1 MVSTDARIDGGIVVG
16 HDGSRAATAVVR
28 HAAGLARRLGVPLH
42 VVRIWNVTRAPR
54 PDSMVGGYVPPLAE
68 FEQAVIADLQA
79 DCVTA
84 GLADDHDLELELHA
98 VRGQVAD
105 GLVTAAQHAEMLVI
119 GSRGAGGFA
128 GLRFGATATQV
139 VRHSP
144 VPVLIVPNIPD

>member
-28 HAAGLARRLGVPLH
+28 HAAELARRLGVPLH

-68 FEQAVIADLQA
+68 FEQAVIADLKA
-79 DCVTA
+79 DCVSA
-84 GLADDHDLELELHA
+84 GLADDVDLELHA

-119 GSRGAGGFA
+119 GARGAGGFA